1 MKADLYA
8 PSFRLPKLLI
18 RYQDS
23 GERLWVNGLCHSEHI
38 GQFRKIFTSFASAQQ
53 TIANF
58 AKSSADFRQRPQ
70 SLPKSTTYVGQ
81 NTMNHRTY
89 YAKGQQK
96 SLQNF
101 RQLYAG
107 FVNKPP
113 LISRHLQ
120 QVIISASPTL
130 PQPFCKPSP
139 NLN

>member
-101 RQLYAG
+101 RQLYARFCKQTSANFATPSTSHHIG
-107 FVNKPP
+107 VTN
-113 LISRHLQ
+113 
-120 QVIISASPTL
+120 ASPAL
-130 PQPFCKPSP
+130 
-139 NLN
+139 L